1 MSGAE
6 IINQIRHEASVNT
19 KHHALYGYSPSDDIF
34 LFLFVWK
41 HNIQL
46 IKLNKL
52 FVKRIIRI

>member
-19 KHHALYGYSPSDDIF
+19 KYHALYSPSDDIF